1 MKSII
6 KSLVT
11 ALLLVIGVAA
21 SAAQDIQIYT
31 TDNSEGKITGE
42 SIEKAFVDTGFF
54 ISGRNDMNIA
64 FKSKFK
70 AVNHDLYHL
79 FTVYKKDLV
88 LELAKITPDAALISP
103 LSMSIY
109 MKKGSKDI
117 SISSL
122 TIDGMAK
129 ITGISAENKDMVK
142 YAKLLKDA
150 LAKALPNG
158 HFEKTSYKVLK
169 PMGALVTRFTTE
181 MDEEAT
187 TEDAIE
193 EELEGLQEEIESSL
207 ESWGFVMAGF
217 NKLGDDFSEAGYD
230 KYDFF
235 DAYSICKLP
244 VIFEVSKKY
253 PEAGAFAPCTFYMY
267 KEKGSSTISMAY
279 PSVYNWI
286 SSLDIDDKPSIKVL
300 EDAQKRMVDTINE
313 ITE

>member
-6 KSLVT
+6 KGLVT
-11 ALLLVIGVAA
+11 AFLLVTA

-88 LELAKITPDAALISP
+88 LELAKISPDAALISP

-129 ITGISAENKDMVK
+129 ITGISANNKDMVE
-142 YAKLLKDA
+142 YAKVLKEA

-158 HFEKTSYKVLK
+158 HFKKT
-169 PMGALVTRFTTE
+169 
-181 MDEEAT
+181 
-187 TEDAIE
+187 
-193 EELEGLQEEIESSL
+193 
-207 ESWGFVMAGF
+207 
-217 NKLGDDFSEAGYD
+217 
-230 KYDFF
+230 
-235 DAYSICKLP
+235 
-244 VIFEVSKKY
+244 
-253 PEAGAFAPCTFYMY
+253 
-267 KEKGSSTISMAY
+267 
-279 PSVYNWI
+279 
-286 SSLDIDDKPSIKVL
+286 
-300 EDAQKRMVDTINE
+300 
-313 ITE
+313 